1 MGSIPV
7 GVTKKIEANRV
18 ERGKWACS
26 TLFLF
31 KKATKEPKMEE
42 EKENNKLI
50 RKKIF
55 ENLIIAIAMMLYFI
69 VINFS
74 YIRVD
79 ENLLLQ
85 GIKIAS
91 LVILFMSI
99 VTFEIAY
106 NKDSGSIAIN
116 GIEVLV
122 LAIHTLT
129 IRIVVN
135 KFKIDFDKYVLYS
148 TYTFAIYY
156 VLKSMIIYTIEKKK
170 YLDSLSD
177 IHEIVNN
184 EPVKKEAKK
193 RKSEE
198 NT

>member
-1 MGSIPV
+1 M
-7 GVTKKIEANRV
+7 
-18 ERGKWACS
+18 
-26 TLFLF
+26 
-31 KKATKEPKMEE
+31 
-42 EKENNKLI
+42 
-50 RKKIF
+50 
-55 ENLIIAIAMMLYFI
+55 
-69 VINFS
+69 
-74 YIRVD
+74 
-79 ENLLLQ
+79 
-85 GIKIAS
+85 
-91 LVILFMSI
+91 
-99 VTFEIAY
+99 
-106 NKDSGSIAIN
+106 
-116 GIEVLV
+116 

-135 KFKIDFDKYVLYS
+135 KIKIDFDKYVLYS

-193 RKSEE
+193 RKNEE

>member
-1 MGSIPV
+1 
-7 GVTKKIEANRV
+7 
-18 ERGKWACS
+18 
-26 TLFLF
+26 
-31 KKATKEPKMEE
+31 MEE

-55 ENLIIAIAMMLYFI
+55 ENLIIAIAMMIYFI
-69 VINFS
+69 IINFS

-91 LVILFMSI
+91 MVILFMSI

-184 EPVKKEAKK
+184 EPVKKEAKR
-193 RKSEE
+193 RKNEE

>member
-1 MGSIPV
+1 
-7 GVTKKIEANRV
+7 
-18 ERGKWACS
+18 
-26 TLFLF
+26 
-31 KKATKEPKMEE
+31 MEE

-55 ENLIIAIAMMLYFI
+55 ENLIIAIAMMIYFI
-69 VINFS
+69 IINFS
-74 YIRVD
+74 YIRID

-91 LVILFMSI
+91 LVILFISI

-106 NKDSGSIAIN
+106 NKDSGSIARN

-135 KFKIDFDKYVLYS
+135 KFKMDFDKYVLYS

-193 RKSEE
+193 RKNEE

>member
-1 MGSIPV
+1 
-7 GVTKKIEANRV
+7 
-18 ERGKWACS
+18 
-26 TLFLF
+26 
-31 KKATKEPKMEE
+31 MEE

-55 ENLIIAIAMMLYFI
+55 KNLIIAIAMMIYFI
-69 VINFS
+69 IINFS

-79 ENLLLQ
+79 ENLLLH

-91 LVILFMSI
+91 LVILFISI

-184 EPVKKEAKK
+184 EPVKKEAKR
-193 RKSEE
+193 RKNEE